1 MSGNGHYLLKER
13 LSRLYVTAFLAFGG
27 LEMVEEHRSELPFD
41 EAHWS
46 ELTLRALRELGGDS
60 QMVVGAKLRQKMVEL
75 AHFLLA
81 HDREDERPR
90 YRREFGRRSLRAV
103 WLDRQLSVQYGSPD
117 FRREIDD
124 ILEFEEQWRQRLRP
138 NLNSPLLLPE
148 SAFGARANVRD
159 TWTRARNV
167 VTGHDNI
174 DAVRESIHRFVREH
188 RKGSEWIDT
197 RRLLF
202 GRGAPHGVHGMLA
215 WRQQKLGFRLPNG
228 FHFDVK
234 HEQGR
239 SFRLSDQDGTRDEFN
254 TYANVDPHG
263 FMRGGR

>member
-1 MSGNGHYLLKER
+1 MSSDAPIAVVAGVSLGSYRRSDWRPARVGWRIRVLPGQNHRRGDLNDIWNRLLD
-13 LSRLYVTAFLAFGG
+13 SS
-27 LEMVEEHRSELPFD
+27 EEW
-41 EAHWS
+41 A
-46 ELTLRALRELGGDS
+46 DS
-60 QMVVGAKLRQKMVEL
+60 TDAGV
-75 AHFLLA
+75 HFLLA

-239 SFRLSDQDGTRDEFN
+239 SFRLSDQDGTPHEFN

-263 FMRGGR
+263 SMRGGR